1 MADTATPAIPAPV
14 DPPLDVDTLFEPVV
28 AGYGP
33 FGVIPPSIDLMALS
47 ATSASAITVVK
58 NCSSTVTKAPSL
70 SGDNAVASDGDGV
83 VTGFTTLIIDFR
95 SRHVTVPRESTTTS
109 MYANPIDDSMRVG
122 ILFKYSVG
130 PGPGPN
136 GTQLM
141 GLAMGSLLSW
151 APRAASPVLLKL
163 GEAV

>member
-70 SGDNAVASDGDGV
+70 SGDNAVASEGDGMGTGSTTV
-83 VTGFTTLIIDFR
+83 VVDLR
-95 SRHVTVPRESTTTS
+95 SRHVTVPRESNATS
-109 MYANPIDDSMRVG
+109 MCGNPIDDSMRVRTS
-122 ILFKYSVG
+122 FK
-130 PGPGPN
+130 
-136 GTQLM
+136 
-141 GLAMGSLLSW
+141 
-151 APRAASPVLLKL
+151 
-163 GEAV
+163 